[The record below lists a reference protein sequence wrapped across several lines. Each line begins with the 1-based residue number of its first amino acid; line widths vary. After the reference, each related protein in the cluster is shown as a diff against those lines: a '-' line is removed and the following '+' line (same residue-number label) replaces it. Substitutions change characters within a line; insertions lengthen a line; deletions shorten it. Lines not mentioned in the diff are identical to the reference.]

1 MRSLSRFL
9 PIIAGAAA
17 GALIAAIISSGGGTK
32 TVTTTTAVPAVRSA
46 LPVSGSNGLTINQLY
61 KMTNPGVVDI
71 TTSGIQS
78 SGVFGFGQQPTQGE
92 GAGVVFDTKGNIIT
106 DQHVIEGASSVKVN
120 FPDGHSTN
128 ATVVGSDPGA
138 DVAVI
143 HVNAPSSWLH
153 PLPFA
158 DSSKAQVGD
167 SVIAIGSPFSQPGTV
182 TAGIVSAV
190 GRTISAPNQFTIP
203 NAIQTDAAI
212 NPGNSGGPLIN
223 AAGQVIGLNDQI
235 DTGNQN
241 GQGQGSSSG
250 VGFATPSN
258 SDVRI
263 AKQIIST
270 GKAQNAYVG
279 VSLNAQVK
287 GGAAISTTSQS
298 SQPIAPGG
306 PAAKAG
312 LQPGDLITALNGKQ
326 ITSVNDFVGKIA
338 TYSPGDTVTLT
349 VKRGGQTKNVKLTL
363 GAQPAN
369 APSAQNQGGG
379 GGGGNGPGPRIPIP

>member
-1 MRSLSRFL
+1 V
-9 PIIAGAAA
+9 
-17 GALIAAIISSGGGTK
+17 IAAIISSGGGTK
-32 TVTTTTAVPAVRSA
+32 TVTTTTTVPGVRSA
-46 LPVSGSNGLTINQLY
+46 LPVSGSKGLTINQLY

-71 TTSGIQS
+71 TTSGIQR

-92 GAGVVFDTKGNIIT
+92 GAGVVYDTKGNILT
-106 DQHVIEGASSVKVN
+106 DQHVIEGASSIKVN
-120 FPDGHSTN
+120 FSDGHSAN

-153 PLPFA
+153 PLSFG
-158 DSSKAQVGD
+158 DSSSAQVGD

-182 TAGIVSAV
+182 TAGIVSAT

-258 SDVRI
+258 ADVRI

-279 VSLNAQVK
+279 ISLNAQVK

-298 SQPIAPGG
+298 SQPIVPGG

-312 LQPGDLITALNGKQ
+312 LQPGDLITAVNGKQ
-326 ITSVNDFVGKIA
+326 ITSVNEFVGTIA
-338 TYSPGDTVTLT
+338 TFSPGDTVTLT
-349 VKRGGQTKNVKLTL
+349 IKRGGQTKNVKLTL
-363 GAQPAN
+363 GTQPAN

-379 GGGGNGPGPRIPIP
+379 GGGNGPGGQIPSP

>member
-9 PIIAGAAA
+9 PVVAGAAA
-17 GALIAAIISSGGGTK
+17 GAVIAAIISSGGGTK
-32 TVTTTTAVPAVRSA
+32 TATTTTTVPAVRSA
-46 LPVSGSNGLTINQLY
+46 LPVAGSKGQTINQLY
-61 KMTNPGVVDI
+61 RMTNPGVVDI
-71 TTSGIQS
+71 TTSGNQS
-78 SGVFGFGQQPTQGE
+78 SGIFGFGQQPTQGE
-92 GAGVVFDTKGNIIT
+92 GAGVVYDNKGNILT
-106 DQHVIEGASSVKVN
+106 DYHVIQGASTIKVN
-120 FPDGHSTN
+120 FSDGHSVN
-128 ATVVGSDPGA
+128 ANVVGSDPGA
-138 DVAVI
+138 DLAVI

-153 PLPFA
+153 PLTFA
-158 DSSKAQVGD
+158 DSSTAQVGD
-167 SVIAIGSPFSQPGTV
+167 SVIAIGSPFSLPGTV

-203 NAIQTDAAI
+203 NAIQTDTPI

-223 AAGQVIGLNDQI
+223 SSGQVIGLNDQI
-235 DTGNQN
+235 DTNNQN

-298 SQPIAPGG
+298 SQPIVPGG
-306 PAAKAG
+306 PADKAG
-312 LQPGDLITALNGKQ
+312 LQPGDLITAVNGKR
-326 ITSVNDFVGKIA
+326 ITSVNDFVGTIA
-338 TYSPGDTVTLT
+338 TYSPGDNVTLSI
-349 VKRGGQTKNVKLTL
+349 KRGGQIKSVKVTL
-363 GAQPAN
+363 GAQPRNPAQ
-369 APSAQNQGGG
+369 AQNQGGG
-379 GGGGNGPGPRIPIP
+379 GGNGPGFQIPSP